1 MTERRMS
8 GKRGLVFYPA
18 SHRYKLDGE
27 WVPGVTTLLKDAIP
41 APALV
46 KWAANSVAEYVADN
60 PGHVDMLR
68 DMGHR
73 PMVNALKEVPWQA
86 RDEAGNRGTEVHG
99 YAERIVRG
107 EEVDVP
113 EALVGHVE
121 SCIAFLED
129 WDIRPVLVET
139 PVASRQHQYAGT
151 LDLVADHNRGPRAIF
166 DYKTARSG
174 IFFETSFQL
183 VGYGMAE
190 FYVGDG
196 DEHNMNVLGIKESY
210 GVHIRAD
217 GYDVV
222 PLAYGPDIYAEF
234 VALLTSA
241 RIIKRARGDW
251 KVPGSG
257 YVGVA
262 LQQPQEATA

>member
-1 MTERRMS
+1 MTN
-8 GKRGLVFYPA
+8 KQGLVFYPA

-41 APALV
+41 SPALV
-46 KWAANSVAEYVADN
+46 KWAANSVAQYVADN
-60 PGHVDMLR
+60 PDQVDMLR
-68 DMGHR
+68 GMGSR

-86 RDEAGNRGTEVHG
+86 RDEAANRGTEVHG
-99 YAERIVRG
+99 YAERIVKG

-129 WDIRPVLVET
+129 WGIEPVLVET

-151 LDLVADHNRGPRAIF
+151 LDLVANHNRGPRAIF

-183 VGYGMAE
+183 VAYGMAE
-190 FYVGDG
+190 FLLDYDG
-196 DEHNMNVLGIKESY
+196 LETPMADVGIKESY

-217 GYDVV
+217 GYDVY
-222 PLAYGPDIYAEF
+222 PLAYGPDIYDEF
-234 VALLTSA
+234 VALLASA

-262 LQQPQEATA
+262 LQPQEATA